1 MGKKKNTAGDNKDN
15 KKCAVFDINFGPQ
28 DYNMQ
33 VLTKYAKESGVDPII
48 IGIEMGELHSHMI
61 SSCKSPEQ
69 EARIIGLWNRLLDF
83 YIEAGTWNGAK
94 KVVKFRFKSMT
105 EIEKDE
111 LEKNIIKVATEKINK
126 KHKSPSYS
134 G

>member
-1 MGKKKNTAGDNKDN
+1 MGNKKNTTEDNKKDN
-15 KKCAVFDINFGPQ
+15 KKCVVFDINFGPK

-33 VLTKYAKESGVDPII
+33 VLTKYANESGVDPII

-83 YIEAGTWNGAK
+83 YIEAGTWNGSK
-94 KVVKFRFKSMT
+94 KAVKFRFRNMT
-105 EIEKDE
+105 EMARNE
-111 LEKNIIKVATEKINK
+111 LEKEIIKVSTENK
-126 KHKSPSYS
+126 KRKSPSYS